1 MFIRYKKHIDIH
13 HGVRVNHMLR
23 EEKTKS
29 IFSPSQ
35 GITLLFYPVISRHES
50 QFIYSL
56 FIFDKQI

>member
-29 IFSPSQ
+29 VFSPSQ

-50 QFIYSL
+50 PFIYSL
-56 FIFDKQI
+56 